1 MYEIPNTKS
10 NLIQKGENMKKH
22 ILSLTLGSLLV
33 SALSAEDDGFYTSV
47 GYQIGEAAQMVTNT
61 KGIQELSDNYEK
73 LNNLLTR
80 YSTLNTLI
88 KLSADPSAVSGAINN
103 LNAGATGLL
112 KEKTNSPA
120 YQAVSLALNAAV
132 GLWNTIGYAIMC
144 GNGNGTG
151 SGPGSVIFN
160 NQPGQSSTAIT
171 CNRYEATGPGKSM
184 SIDEFKKLN
193 EAYQIIQQALKNQ
206 NGFPELG
213 GNGAKVSVKYSYECK
228 QENENSNING
238 GVNQFCEAK
247 NGSSSSG
254 SGSNGSNGT
263 STQTTTQDG
272 VTITTTY
279 NSNKATVKFDIT
291 NNAQQLLNQAAN
303 IMQVLNTQCPLVRST
318 HNENAP
324 GGGQPW
330 GLSTSGNA
338 CQIFQQEFSEV
349 TSMIKNAQEIVAQSK
364 IANANQKAEIANPS
378 NFNPFTD
385 ASFAQSMLKNA
396 RAQAEMFNLAEQV
409 KQNLEVMQNNNNVNE
424 NLGGF
429 GTGMTNFVS
438 AFLASCRTDGTLPNA
453 GVTNNT
459 WGAGCAYVGETI
471 TALNNS
477 IAHFGTQA
485 QQIQQA
491 ENIADTL
498 VNFKSRYSELG
509 NTYNSI
515 TTALSSIPNA
525 QSLQNAVSKKNNPY
539 SPQGI
544 ETNYYLNQNSY
555 NQIQTINQE
564 LGRNPFRKV
573 GIVSSQTNNG
583 AMNGIGIQVGYKQFF
598 GQKRRWGAR
607 YYGFFDYNHAFIKS
621 SFFNSASDVWTYG
634 FGADALYNF
643 INDKATNFL
652 GKNNK
657 LSVGLFGGIALAGT
671 SWLNSEYVN
680 LATMNNVYNAKMN
693 VANFQFLFNMG
704 VRMNLARS
712 KKKGSDH
719 AAQHGIELGLKIP
732 TINTNYYSFMGAEL
746 KYRRLYSVYLN
757 YVFAY

>member
-1 MYEIPNTKS
+1 
-10 NLIQKGENMKKH
+10 MKKH

-61 KGIQELSDNYEK
+61 KGIQQLSDNYEK

-132 GLWNTIGYAIMC
+132 GLWNTIGYAVMC
-144 GNGNGTG
+144 GNGDGTG

-160 NQPGQSSTAIT
+160 EEPGQSSTQIT
-171 CNRYEATGPGKSM
+171 CNRYESTGPGKSM

-193 EAYQIIQQALKNQ
+193 EAYQIIQQALKGQ
-206 NGFPELG
+206 SGFPELG
-213 GNGAKVSVKYSYECK
+213 GQGTTVNVKYEYECK
-228 QENENSNING
+228 QNSGING
-238 GVNQFCEAK
+238 GVNKFCQAK
-247 NGSSSSG
+247 NGNTGSSSS
-254 SGSNGSNGT
+254 SNGSSGT

-272 VTITTTY
+272 VQITTTV
-279 NSNKATVKFDIT
+279 NFDIT

-303 IMQVLNTQCPLVRST
+303 IMQVLNTQCPLVRSR
-318 HNENAP
+318 HDENRA
-324 GGGQPW
+324 GDGSPW
-330 GLSTSGNA
+330 GLSTSGDA
-338 CQIFQQEFSEV
+338 CQIFQQEFSQV
-349 TSMIKNAQEIVAQSK
+349 TSMIKNAQEIVAQSA
-364 IANANQKAEIANPS
+364 IANNNQKAEIANPS

-385 ASFAQSMLKNA
+385 AKFAQDMLKNA
-396 RAQAEMFNLAEQV
+396 QAQASMFNLAEQV
-409 KQNLEVMQNNNNVNE
+409 KKNLEVMQNNNNVNGE
-424 NLGGF
+424 LSGF
-429 GTGMTNFVS
+429 GRGMTNFVS
-438 AFLASCRTDGTLPNA
+438 AFLASCRHDGTLPDQ
-453 GVTNNT
+453 GVTSNT
-459 WGAGCAYVGETI
+459 WGAGCAYVEETI

-485 QQIQQA
+485 QQIEQA

-498 VNFKSRYSELG
+498 VNFKSKYNELG
-509 NTYNSI
+509 NTYSSI
-515 TTALSSIPNA
+515 TTALSNIPNA
-525 QSLQNAVSKKNNPY
+525 QSLQNVVSQKNNPY

-598 GQKRRWGAR
+598 GQKRKWGAR

>member
-1 MYEIPNTKS
+1 MT
-10 NLIQKGENMKKH
+10 
-22 ILSLTLGSLLV
+22 LSLSLSFL
-33 SALSAEDDGFYTSV
+33 LHAEDDGFYTSV
-47 GYQIGEAAQMVTNT
+47 GYQIGEAAQMVKNT
-61 KGIQELSDNYEK
+61 KGIQELSENYEK
-73 LNNLLTR
+73 LNNLLNN
-80 YSTLNTLI
+80 YNTLNTLI
-88 KLSADPSAVSGAINN
+88 KLSADPSAINDARDN
-103 LNAGATGLL
+103 LGSSSRNLL
-112 KEKTNSPA
+112 DVKTNSPA
-120 YQAVSLALNAAV
+120 YQAVLLALNAAV
-132 GLWNTIGYAIMC
+132 GLWQVTSYAFTAC
-144 GNGNGTG
+144 
-151 SGPGSVIFN
+151 GPGSNENANGGIQTFN
-160 NQPGQSSTAIT
+160 NVPGQNTTTIT
-171 CNRYEATGPGKSM
+171 CNSYYQPGHGGPISTENYAIINK
-184 SIDEFKKLN
+184 
-193 EAYQIIQQALKNQ
+193 AYQIIQKALT
-206 NGFPELG
+206 
-213 GNGAKVSVKYSYECK
+213 A
-228 QENENSNING
+228 
-238 GVNQFCEAK
+238 
-247 NGSSSSG
+247 NGSSG
-254 SGSNGSNGT
+254 DGVPVLSN
-263 STQTTTQDG
+263 TTTKLDF
-272 VTITTTY
+272 TINGDKRTNATPNEKLIY
-279 NSNKATVKFDIT
+279 SWSHGKAISTSWNGGTQIPT
-291 NNAQQLLNQAAN
+291 SESINTENNAQELLKQAS
-303 IMQVLNTQCPLVRST
+303 IIITTLNEACP
-318 HNENAP
+318 NFQN
-324 GGGQPW
+324 GGSGYW
-330 GLSTSGNA
+330 AGISGNGTMCGMFKNEISA
-338 CQIFQQEFSEV
+338 IQG
-349 TSMIKNAQEIVAQSK
+349 MIANAQEAVAQSK
-364 IANANQKAEIANPS
+364 IVSENAQNQNNLDTGKP
-378 NFNPFTD
+378 FNPYTD

-396 RAQAEMFNLAEQV
+396 QAQAEILNQAEQV
-409 KQNLEVMQNNNNVNE
+409 VKNFEKIPK
-424 NLGGF
+424 
-429 GTGMTNFVS
+429 NFVS
-438 AFLASCRTDGTLPNA
+438 DSLGVCYEVQGGERRGTNP
-453 GVTNNT
+453 GQVTSNT
-459 WGAGCAYVGETI
+459 WGAGCAYVEQTI
-471 TALNNS
+471 TNLSNS
-477 IAHFGTQA
+477 IAHFGTQE

-498 VNFKSRYSELG
+498 VHFKSRYSELG

-564 LGRNPFRKV
+564 LGRNPFRKL

-598 GQKRRWGAR
+598 GQKRKWGAR